1 MRKKYAQLSA
11 FTVLTFASAIALA
24 VPFSAFDPRS
34 MAMGGTGVAVDD
46 PATAPFFNPAMLS
59 EADHSKK
66 FSAEFATLG
75 VSLVDPGN
83 LHSNWSTLNNSST
96 ALTSAGSAMTTNS
109 NTLSG
114 NVTTLTNDIA
124 TNIPT
129 ITTAANNISSL
140 GNITTVGQANAAIT
154 TLTSSLTSLTG
165 STTTLSADTRGVS
178 TSSATLATNV
188 STASTNLSSINQI
201 LTNLN
206 NQPIQST
213 LGAASV
219 IAIPGKNWGFAVYA
233 NAWAAIGG
241 TLEYK
246 DAGTVTTI
254 TTALNTTT
262 TNLNSTS
269 TATGNTSTDLNAATT
284 SLNTALAACQSA
296 ASGAGSI
303 ATCQADLTA
312 AQTALTKAQ
321 TTMTDASTTVSGN
334 ATGISNAAN
343 TVNGN
348 TKMQSV
354 VHLRGVAVTEY
365 GMSISHGMVSNDVAW
380 SWGITPKV
388 MQMRLYDTT
397 IGSSSSLSGATSSD
411 YLAYYSTLNFDAGI
425 AKTYLNGW
433 RTGLVVKNVIPQT
446 FDFKNAPTA
455 GATPV
460 ADGSKLNLSPQV
472 RAGISYE
479 QINWFNLALDAD
491 LTKNDPAGL
500 ENPSQYVAVGG
511 EFSTSGWAQ
520 IRAGYRADLINS
532 ALNQVSIGL
541 GISPRLPYYKPHFDL
556 AITASPNIFTNGYNA
571 ATQVGVYLQLG
582 LNF

>member
-1 MRKKYAQLSA
+1 MLKKYAQLSLLTV
-11 FTVLTFASAIALA
+11 FTLTSAMALA
-24 VPFSAFDPRS
+24 LPFSSFDPRS

-46 PATAPFFNPAMLS
+46 PSTAPFFNPAMLS
-59 EADHSKK
+59 ESDHSKK
-66 FSAEFATLG
+66 FSVEFATLG
-75 VSLVDPGN
+75 ASIVDPGN
-83 LHSNWSTLNNSST
+83 LHSNWSTLNSST
-96 ALTSAGSAMTTNS
+96 SALTSAGSAMTTNS
-109 NTLSG
+109 NILTG

-124 TNIPT
+124 INIPT
-129 ITTAANNISSL
+129 IANSVTAISI
-140 GNITTVGQANAAIT
+140 ITVTNAATANAALT
-154 TLTSSLTSLTG
+154 TLNSSLTSLTG
-165 STTTLSADTRGVS
+165 STTTLSADTKAVS
-178 TSSATLATNV
+178 TSSATLATNA

-206 NQPIQST
+206 NQPIQGE

-284 SLNTALAACQSA
+284 SLNTAIAACQSVATGGSA
-296 ASGAGSI
+296 AI
-303 ATCQADLTA
+303 CQADLTA
-312 AQTALTKAQ
+312 ATTALTKAQ
-321 TTMTDASTTVSGN
+321 TTMTNASSTVSGN
-334 ATGISNAAN
+334 ATNITNAAN

-365 GMSISHGMVSNDVAW
+365 GMSISHGLVSNDVAW

-397 IGSSSSLSGATSSD
+397 IGSSSSLSGATSGD
-411 YLAYYSTLNFDAGI
+411 YLAYYSTLNFDAGL

-446 FDFKNAPTA
+446 FAFKNAPTP

-460 ADGSKLNLSPQV
+460 ADGSTLNLSPQV

-479 QINWFNLALDAD
+479 QINWFTIALDAD

-500 ENPSQYVAVGG
+500 ENPSQYVALGG

-520 IRAGYRADLINS
+520 FRAGYRADLVNS
-532 ALNQVSIGL
+532 ALNQISIGL
-541 GISPRLPYYKPHFDL
+541 GISPRLPYSKPHLDL
-556 AITASPNIFTNGYNA
+556 AITASPNIFNNGYNA
-571 ATQVGVYLQLG
+571 ATQAGAYLQFG